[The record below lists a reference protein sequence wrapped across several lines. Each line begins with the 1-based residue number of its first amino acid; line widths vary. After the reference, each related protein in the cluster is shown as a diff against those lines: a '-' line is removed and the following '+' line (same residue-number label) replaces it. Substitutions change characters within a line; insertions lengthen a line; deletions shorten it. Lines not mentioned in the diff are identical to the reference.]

1 MTVIQVMANWSRER
15 LSGTVG
21 LDGWM
26 ETEHHNELESLAVP
40 NCVGICLEWR
50 WYDIVTVLAGY
61 QSEPKLAT
69 EATGIML
76 HTTSLIAFYFLLFL
90 EMRTSNWNECDDK
103 RQNMKFSFS
112 ISLLK
117 SKILRSPTSQQSQR
131 RSSTAASLQTR
142 QILAAFPEAFN
153 QNLPSDLSRI
163 WSPLCTAAPH
173 CRCCVRP

>member
-1 MTVIQVMANWSRER
+1 
-15 LSGTVG
+15 
-21 LDGWM
+21 
-26 ETEHHNELESLAVP
+26 
-40 NCVGICLEWR
+40 
-50 WYDIVTVLAGY
+50 
-61 QSEPKLAT
+61 
-69 EATGIML
+69 
-76 HTTSLIAFYFLLFL
+76 
-90 EMRTSNWNECDDK
+90 
-103 RQNMKFSFS
+103 MKFSFS

-173 CRCCVRP
+173 CRCCPSFDAESPDKTLTSKSTIWLLLTTPRRNFQLVSPH